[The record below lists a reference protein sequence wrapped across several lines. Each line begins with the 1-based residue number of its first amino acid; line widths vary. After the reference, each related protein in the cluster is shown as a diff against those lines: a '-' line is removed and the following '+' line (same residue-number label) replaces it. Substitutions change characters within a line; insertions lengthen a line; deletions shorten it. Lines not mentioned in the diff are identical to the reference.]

1 MPRRSKVETLPA
13 EIRAW
18 LDRVLAERNFAGY
31 ELLAQE
37 LARIGHAIGKSSLGR
52 YGQRLQR
59 KLEAIQ
65 ASTEAAAAIAA
76 AAPDDADLRS
86 AAVMSLV
93 QTEVFDLLVR
103 LREIDDETDPAK
115 RMKIMSAV
123 AGNIAKLS
131 RASVNQKRWERE
143 VREKV
148 QAAAERVSAAARRGG
163 LSQNAVDEIRREIL
177 GIAA

>member
-1 MPRRSKVETLPA
+1 MPPRSKVARLPR
-13 EIRAW
+13 EVRAW

-31 ELLAQE
+31 EALEAE
-37 LARIGHAIGKSSLGR
+37 LRTLGHAIGKSSLGR
-52 YGQRLQR
+52 YGLQLQR

-131 RASVNQKRWERE
+131 RASVNQKKWEIA

-148 QAAAERVSAAARRGG
+148 QAAADAAARVARTGG
-163 LSQNAVDEIRREIL
+163 LSAQAVDEIRREIL
-177 GIAA
+177 GIAG